1 METLETTFAG
11 KSVTVTADNCPDAI
25 RVSIK
30 TVETSIFGDTRT
42 IALGYGEW
50 LNGSFEFCTAV
61 CSAKDLDALA
71 SELRAHGW
79 N

>member
-11 KSVTVTADNCPDAI
+11 KPVTVTADNCPDAI

-30 TVETSIFGDTRT
+30 TVETCFGVSRT
-42 IALGYGEW
+42 IALGFGEW
-50 LNGSFEFCTAV
+50 LNGRFEFCTAV

-71 SELRAHGW
+71 SELRANGW